1 MIWRWNKQGFWE
13 SHNGDWRLQSLRPGA
28 VVVEHWAAKLMRSL
42 RVAGGYWVRL
52 QSYPDLDKAREHAE
66 EMQARLDERT
76 AAA

>member
-1 MIWRWNKQGFWE
+1 MIWHWNKQGFWQ
-13 SHNGDWRLQSLRPGA
+13 SHNGEWRLQSLRPGS
-28 VVVEHWAAKLMRSL
+28 VVVDHWASSVSARGI
-42 RVAGGYWVRL
+42 VHGYWVRL